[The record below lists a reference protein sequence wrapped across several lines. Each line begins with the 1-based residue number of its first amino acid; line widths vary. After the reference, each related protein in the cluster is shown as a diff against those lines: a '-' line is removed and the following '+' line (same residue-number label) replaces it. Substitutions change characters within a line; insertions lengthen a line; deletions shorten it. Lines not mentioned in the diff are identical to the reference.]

1 MSRNAATLTGF
12 GAVLLWALLAVLTV
26 GTAPLPPLQLNALCF
41 AVAGGVGLAWIA
53 GTGGLS
59 RLARVPPRVYAFGT
73 AGLFG
78 YHLLY
83 FSALRAAPPAAAS
96 LVAYLWPLLIVLLS
110 GLLPGERLRPG
121 HVLGAALGFAGAALA
136 IAGGFDGFV
145 AADLP
150 GYALAFGCA
159 LTWSTYSVV
168 SRRLGAIPTAS
179 VTVFCLAS
187 AALSAAAH
195 LALETTVWPADPSVW
210 GAVLALGVGPVGLAF
225 FLWDLGVKQGDI
237 QLLGVASYAAPVLST
252 GALILAGA
260 AEPTRGLLVAALL
273 IAGGALV
280 AARAGRP
287 PRPAPAPRPSSRS
300 VG

>member
-1 MSRNAATLTGF
+1 MSRRTATLTGF

-26 GTAPLPPLQLNALCF
+26 GSAPVPPLQLNALCF
-41 AVAGGVGLAWIA
+41 AIAGAIGLAWIA

-59 RLARVPPRVYAFGT
+59 RLARVPPRIYVFGT

-96 LVAYLWPLLIVLLS
+96 LVAYLWPLLIVLFS
-110 GLLPGERLRPG
+110 GLLPGERLRMG
-121 HVLGAALGFAGAALA
+121 HVAGACLAFAGAALVM
-136 IAGGFDGFV
+136 AGGFGGFV

-150 GYALAFGCA
+150 GYLLALGCA

-168 SRRLGAIPTAS
+168 SRRLGDIPTAS

-187 AALSAAAH
+187 AVLSAVAH
-195 LALETTVWPADPSVW
+195 LLLETSVWPADPSVW
-210 GAVLALGVGPVGLAF
+210 GAVLALGLGPVGLAF

-252 GALILAGA
+252 GVLILAGA
-260 AEPTRGLLVAALL
+260 AEPTPSLLVAALL
-273 IAGGALV
+273 IAGGAIV
-280 AARAGRP
+280 AARAGQPHGLP
-287 PRPAPAPRPSSRS
+287 PGSA
-300 VG
+300 

>member
-1 MSRNAATLTGF
+1 MPA
-12 GAVLLWALLAVLTV
+12 
-26 GTAPLPPLQLNALCF
+26 
-41 AVAGGVGLAWIA
+41 
-53 GTGGLS
+53 
-59 RLARVPPRVYAFGT
+59 RVYAFGT

-96 LVAYLWPLLIVLLS
+96 LIAYLWPLFIVLMS
-110 GLLPGERLRPG
+110 GLLPGERLRRG
-121 HVLGAALGFAGAALA
+121 HILGAILAFLGAALVIGG
-136 IAGGFDGFV
+136 GMEGFDPR
-145 AADLP
+145 DLP

-210 GAVLALGVGPVGLAF
+210 GAVLALGLGPVGLAF

-252 GALILAGA
+252 VALIAAGA
-260 AEPTRGLLVAALL
+260 ARPSPGLLAAALL
-273 IAGGALV
+273 IAGGALI

-287 PRPAPAPRPSSRS
+287 PPGAQSRD
-300 VG
+300 